1 MYFEFHQYANIDRE
15 QRSGGGTI
23 AASAGDQ
30 LRRTGPL
37 RGLER
42 DSGGGGAGERGAE
55 RRGGSGAVERGAYA
69 QRAARLPRPPFAPRR

>member
-1 MYFEFHQYANIDRE
+1 MYLEFHQYANIDRE

-37 RGLER
+37 RGLEC
-42 DSGGGGAGERGAE
+42 DPDDGGAGERGAE
-55 RRGGSGAVERGAYA
+55 RRGGSRTVERGAYA
-69 QRAARLPRPPFAPRR
+69 QRAARLPRPPHAPQR